1 MMISNNGV
9 ETLYYGYADNQGS
22 LIALTDASGSVV
34 EKYAYDPWGARRDPA
49 DWRNKDSRT
58 SFITNRGYTGH
69 EQLDAFGIIN
79 MNGRVYDPQTAMFF
93 SPDAFIQSGG
103 DWKNYN
109 RYSYCMNNPTRYTD
123 PSGYKF
129 DGERMYDD
137 FQRDSWGNYSQ
148 SNGGSGGHSSLLN
161 AWDAQLRGSISYNWE
176 DGKYEYANGDETT
189 YGEAMNM
196 YGRRSDAHK
205 MSQSFINDLRTNNKA
220 KTKGADASNSDHDI
234 NLLAGNLKTQNHE
247 GGLFSVTYGK
257 FKNDLNE
264 EGVQM
269 EVVFWGLDLMSNS
282 DWGQTVSTNFPLLG
296 GSDLTGDIYGMF
308 HYNDDSQGGNGHY
321 YSSQKMSSHIAG
333 TTVYFEDAPRRQGFN
348 TYPTFWSAELTL
360 MNNGTPV
367 LRINYGYTIDNY
379 GCHPIPY
386 TYYIYH

>member
-1 MMISNNGV
+1 MLVNDNGV
-9 ETLYYGYADNQGS
+9 ETLYYGYSDNQGS
-22 LIALTDASGSVV
+22 LIALTDENGTVV
-34 EKYAYDPWGARRDPA
+34 EKYAYDPWGARRNPT
-49 DWRNKDSRT
+49 DWRLKDTRV

-69 EQLDAFGIIN
+69 EHLDAFGIIN
-79 MNGRVYDPQTAMFF
+79 MNGRVYDPHTAMFF
-93 SPDAFIQSGG
+93 SPDPFVQTP
-103 DWKNYN
+103 DNWLNYN
-109 RYSYCMNNPTRYTD
+109 RYGYCLNNPTKYTD
-123 PSGYKF
+123 PTGYQF
-129 DGERMYDD
+129 MYIEMPV
-137 FQRDSWGNYSQ
+137 FSEYASHWMEFGTS
-148 SNGGSGGHSSLLN
+148 GGSFEWTHR
-161 AWDAQLRGSISYNWE
+161 DRGPIHYDYN
-176 DGKYEYANGDETT
+176 DKKYKYANGDEATF
-189 YGEAMNM
+189 EDAMDM
-196 YGRRSDAHK
+196 YGKRKDAHK
-205 MSQSFINDLRTNNKA
+205 MTQSFINDLRNNNKA

-321 YSSQKMSSHIAG
+321 YSPQKMSNHIAG